1 MISVPKNPTAR
12 EDFPTM
18 RELVNEFDGMRDSSV
33 AIPVARVWFMNGG
46 HDSKPAY
53 CGTVDGIPDSLADER
68 ALSFC
73 VSPDG
78 MQVILFGTA
87 DPFAEC

>member
-1 MISVPKNPTAR
+1 MINISKNPTSR
-12 EDFPTM
+12 NDFPTM
-18 RELVNEFDGMRDSSV
+18 RELTREFDGMRDSSV
-33 AIPVARVWFMNGG
+33 AIPVARVWYMNEGY
-46 HDSKPAY
+46 DSKPAY
-53 CGTVDGIPDSLADER
+53 CGTVDGIPDTLADER

-87 DPFAEC
+87 DPFKED